1 MDKKTL
7 NQYRALQR
15 EIPKLKK
22 DIQKLNDKLD
32 KVPNVA
38 GKVMRSS
45 DEFPYIVEHV
55 KVDIKEPRPADEIKK
70 QIRYKEL
77 RLDRAERQK
86 TEIEMFIAGIEDSTD
101 RQIFE
106 LYYLEGMKQERVA
119 DEVGY
124 SRGRISQIIGRYLKD

>member
-1 MDKKTL
+1 MDKERL

-22 DIQKLNDKLD
+22 DIQKLADRLEQ
-32 KVPNVA
+32 VPEVM
-38 GKVMRSS
+38 GKVTKSS
-45 DEFPYIVEHV
+45 DEFPYIQQHV
-55 KVDIKEPRPADEIKK
+55 TVKMAEPKAATEIKK

-77 RLDRAERQK
+77 RLERAERQK

-106 LYYLEGMKQERVA
+106 MRFIEGKNQYEIGEMIGLERSSVSKRINKYL
-119 DEVGY
+119 
-124 SRGRISQIIGRYLKD
+124 